1 MKFTSAVAVSAIALA
16 SQVAAAPSPLQK
28 RDIPSSY
35 YTDMPITGSIYSF
48 SDDASCNQVFYQSG
62 SCGLSTYFTSQ
73 FPSSDGQEFIAL
85 SASIMDQFGASQN
98 DELCGVTIDITGPN
112 GVTKQAVIA
121 DRAGADIIDMCANNW
136 EAFGSTNGDGT
147 NIQVQWKVSQ

>member
-1 MKFTSAVAVSAIALA
+1 MKFTSAVAVSALA
-16 SQVAAAPSPLQK
+16 VAASASPIQK

-35 YTDMPITGSIYSF
+35 YSNMDITGSIYSF
-48 SDDASCNQVFYQSG
+48 SDDASCNNVFYQSG
-62 SCGLSTYFTSQ
+62 ACGMSTYFTSQ
-73 FPSSDGQEFIAL
+73 FPSAAGQEFIAL
-85 SASIMDQFGASQN
+85 SASVFDQFGANQS
-98 DELCGVTIDITGPN
+98 DELCGKTIDITGPN

-121 DRAGADIIDMCANNW
+121 DRAGGDIIDMCAGLW